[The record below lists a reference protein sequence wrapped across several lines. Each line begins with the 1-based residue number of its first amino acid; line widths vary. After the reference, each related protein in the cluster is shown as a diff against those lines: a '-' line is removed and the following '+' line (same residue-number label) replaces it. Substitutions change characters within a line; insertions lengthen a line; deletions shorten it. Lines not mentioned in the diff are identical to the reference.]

1 MKSKNKSIKVI
12 GCIVLGI
19 ILVFSIIFVAV
30 YQKCKAWDLALDIN
44 SAGWEKYISYDML
57 SEDLQKVISEEE
69 FSDTNPENRF
79 RMYQKLENLIVDTR
93 PLKEFDGSTSGYNTP
108 YCEFY
113 ETDGKK
119 YIVNFRIDIDSR
131 FSKIKVRNFCCDIQ
145 ERIDI
150 LDS

>member
-1 MKSKNKSIKVI
+1 MKSKRKLIKIIGSVVI
-12 GCIVLGI
+12 GI
-19 ILVFSIIFVAV
+19 IFAFSIIFYVV

-79 RMYQKLENLIVDTR
+79 RMYQKLGNLIVDTR
-93 PLKEFDGSTSGYNTP
+93 PTKEFDGSTSGYKTP

-119 YIVNFRIDIDSR
+119 YIVDFRIDIDSH
-131 FSKIKVRNFCCDIQ
+131 FSKIEVRNFCCYIS
-145 ERIDI
+145 EVKK
-150 LDS
+150 

>member
-1 MKSKNKSIKVI
+1 MKSKRKLIKII
-12 GCIVLGI
+12 GSVVVGI
-19 ILVFSIIFVAV
+19 IFAFSIIFDAV
-30 YQKCKAWDLALDIN
+30 YQKCKVWDLALDIN

-93 PLKEFDGSTSGYNTP
+93 PMKEFDGSTSGYKTP

-119 YIVNFRIDIDSR
+119 YIVDFRIDIDSH
-131 FSKIKVRNFCCDIQ
+131 FSKIEVRNFCCYIS
-145 ERIDI
+145 EVKK
-150 LDS
+150 

>member
-1 MKSKNKSIKVI
+1 MKSKRKLIKIIGSVVI
-12 GCIVLGI
+12 GI
-19 ILVFSIIFVAV
+19 IFAFSIIFYVV

-79 RMYQKLENLIVDTR
+79 RMYQKLGNLIVDTR
-93 PLKEFDGSTSGYNTP
+93 PTKEFDGSTSGYKTP

-113 ETDGKK
+113 ESDGKK
-119 YIVNFRIDIDSR
+119 YIVDFRIDIDSH
-131 FSKIKVRNFCCDIQ
+131 FNKIEIRNFCCYIG
-145 ERIDI
+145 EVKK
-150 LDS
+150 

>member
-1 MKSKNKSIKVI
+1 MKLMKSENKLIKVI

-19 ILVFSIIFVAV
+19 VLVFSILFVII
-30 YQKCKAWDLALDIN
+30 YQKCKAWNLALDIN
-44 SAGWEKYISYDML
+44 SAGWKKYISYDML

-79 RMYQKLENLIVDTR
+79 RMYQELENLIVDTR
-93 PLKEFDGSTSGYNTP
+93 PTKEFDGSTSGYKTP

-119 YIVNFRIDIDSR
+119 YIVNFRIDIDGR
-131 FSKIKVRNFCCDIQ
+131 FSKIEVRNFCCDIQ
-145 ERIDI
+145 EYY
-150 LDS
+150 

>member
-1 MKSKNKSIKVI
+1 MKSKRKLIKIIGGVVI
-12 GCIVLGI
+12 G
-19 ILVFSIIFVAV
+19 IIFVSSIILEIV
-30 YQKCKAWDLALDIN
+30 YQKYKVWNLALDIN

-79 RMYQKLENLIVDTR
+79 RMYQKLGNLIVDTR
-93 PLKEFDGSTSGYNTP
+93 PTKEFDGSTSGYKTP

-119 YIVNFRIDIDSR
+119 YIVDFRIDIDSH
-131 FSKIKVRNFCCDIQ
+131 FSKIEVRNFCCYIS
-145 ERIDI
+145 EVKK
-150 LDS
+150 